1 MAAIILICIVLL
13 YCRCHRKEKVVIPT
27 VEPSLQFQNTTFFIG
42 QYRFDPDKNEL
53 TGFGESIQLN
63 KKENSILYAL
73 CVKQGNVV
81 ERNVLLEENWGSL
94 GVVYSRSLDTYLTT
108 LRKYLKK
115 DPSIQIVTVKGVGY
129 KLVY

>member
-1 MAAIILICIVLL
+1 MIWL
-13 YCRCHRKEKVVIPT
+13 YRCRHTQQKNT
-27 VEPSLQFQNTTFFIG
+27 VHFQNNTFQIG
-42 QYRFDPDKNEL
+42 QYRFNPGKNEL

-81 ERNVLLEENWGSL
+81 ERNALLEENWGSL
-94 GVVYSRSLDTYLTT
+94 GMIYSRSLDTYLTT

-115 DPSIQIVTVKGVGY
+115 DTSIQIVTVKGVGY
-129 KLVY
+129 KLVNLVYNHG